1 MEKTLIMNII
11 VQTEVEIDEVLS
23 SECCDRVEDGF
34 YAVIK
39 KLSDDLPDDFE
50 ETSELEEYRNS
61 LLKLIEYSVNK
72 GVRAAAKSLAVTS
85 YTNPSLTCP
94 SS

>member
-1 MEKTLIMNII
+1 MEKKLITDII

-23 SECCDRVEDGF
+23 SDCCDRVEDGL

-39 KLSDDLPDDFE
+39 KLSDNLPDSLQE
-50 ETSELEEYRNS
+50 SAEYEEYQNS
-61 LLKLIEYSVNK
+61 LLKLIEFAVGK
-72 GVRAAAKSLAVTS
+72 GVEAAALAFANCS
-85 YTNPSLTCP
+85 NPSLTCP